1 MIISSISIEL
11 YLNRMRGLP
20 LPCTPLHN
28 PGPTRAEISYPLP
41 QGKADLKKTK
51 HTQIPVFTRKKVLR
65 PPSL

>member
-20 LPCTPLHN
+20 LPRTPLHN

-41 QGKADLKKTK
+41 QGKADLKHTK
-51 HTQIPVFTRKKVLR
+51 HT
-65 PPSL
+65 